1 MNSQRPI
8 AILGAGAWGTALA
21 IHLAR
26 QDRAVHLWGHDPHV
40 MHKLELERCNQRYL
54 PEIKFPSSLK
64 VYDSLEQ
71 ALRGVQDIMLVVPSH
86 AVRAVLKQ
94 IVACA
99 PSTLRVAWATKGLDV
114 QENSGKFIHDIIMQ
128 EMGANTLTAV
138 LSGPSF
144 AKEVAAGLPTAVVIA
159 SQSDKFANDLVNR
172 FHSTKFR
179 VYKSADLLGVQIC
192 GAVKNIIAVAAGI
205 ADGLALGANARC
217 ALITRGLAEMSRLGR
232 ILGAK
237 PETFMGLAGVG
248 DLLLTCTSDLSRNRR
263 FGLAL
268 GRDKTIATAKETVGG
283 LVESVHNT
291 KLVYQLAIQQD
302 IEMPITEQVFKI
314 LEENRSSLEAF
325 NALVNRGPAIEI
337 R

>member
-1 MNSQRPI
+1 MHLTQPI

-26 QDRAVHLWGHDPHV
+26 QDRAVNLWGHNPHT
-40 MHKLELERCNQRYL
+40 MHKLEFEGCNERYL
-54 PEIKFPSSLK
+54 PEVKFPSALK
-64 VYDSLEQ
+64 VFDSLER
-71 ALRGVQDIMLVVPSH
+71 ALHGVQDIMLVVPSH

-94 IVACA
+94 IVACT
-99 PSTLRVAWATKGLDV
+99 PSSLRVAWATKGLDF
-114 QENSGKFIHDIIMQ
+114 QEDSGKFIHDIIVQ
-128 EMGANTLTAV
+128 EMGANTLTAA

-159 SQSDKFANDLVNR
+159 SQSDDFASDLVSR

-179 VYKSADLLGVQIC
+179 VYKSTDLLGVQIC

-205 ADGLALGANARC
+205 ADGLVLGANARC
-217 ALITRGLAEMSRLGR
+217 ALITRGLAEMSRLGKT
-232 ILGAK
+232 LGAQ

-268 GRDKTIATAKETVGG
+268 GHNKTLATAKEAVGG
-283 LVESVHNT
+283 LIESLHNT
-291 KLVYQLAIQQD
+291 KLVYQLATQQG

-314 LEENRSSLEAF
+314 LEQNSSPFEAF
-325 NALVNRGPAIEI
+325 TALMNRNPAVEI
-337 R
+337 C

>member
-1 MNSQRPI
+1 MNSQQPI

-26 QDRAVHLWGHDPHV
+26 QDRAVHLWGHDPNL
-40 MHKLELERCNQRYL
+40 MHKLAFERCNQRYL
-54 PEIKFPSSLK
+54 PEVKFPSALK
-64 VYDSLEQ
+64 VCDSLEQ
-71 ALRGVQDIMLVVPSH
+71 ALHDVQDIMIVVPSH
-86 AVRAVLKQ
+86 AIRAVLKQ
-94 IVACA
+94 ILACA
-99 PSTLRVAWATKGLDV
+99 PSALRVAWATKGLDA
-114 QENSGKFIHDIIMQ
+114 QEGSVKFIHEVIMEELGQ
-128 EMGANTLTAV
+128 NTLTAV

-159 SQSDKFANDLVNR
+159 SQSDRFANDLVSR

-179 VYKSADLLGVQIC
+179 VYKSSDLLGVQIC

-205 ADGLALGANARC
+205 ADSLELGANARC

-232 ILGAK
+232 TLSAK

-268 GRDKTIATAKETVGG
+268 GHNKTVSAAKEAVGG
-283 LVESVHNT
+283 LIESIYNT
-291 KLVYQLAIQQD
+291 KQIYQLATQQG
-302 IEMPITEQVFKI
+302 IEMPITEQVYKI
-314 LEENRSSLEAF
+314 LEQNSSSLEAF
-325 NALVNRGPAIEI
+325 DALVSRSPTIEI